1 MSGIIAVVGGL
12 GLATTMSLNVME
24 RRRETGVIRALGA
37 RPATVRLIIVTEGI
51 VVGVLSWAL
60 AALAAWPLSR
70 IAGDALVRLVF
81 HSKLD
86 FVFQL
91 QGLFLWLAVAVVVSA
106 VSAFLPAWS
115 ASQITVREALAYE

>member
-1 MSGIIAVVGGL
+1 MMV
-12 GLATTMSLNVME
+12 TTL
-24 RRRETGVIRALGA
+24 RAIGA
-37 RPATVRLIIVTEGI
+37 RPLTVRLIFITEGV

-60 AALAAWPLSR
+60 AALAAWPVSK

-86 FVFQL
+86 FLFQL
-91 QGLFLWLAVAVVVSA
+91 QGLFIWLAVSVFFSA
-106 VSAFLPAWS
+106 AASFLPAWS